1 MKFRSMKKMMAA
13 ALVAALVMSPASM
26 VHAADVS
33 GNDVSGNGSSTG
45 TPAAA
50 VQTPAPIPTFEEKM
64 SQTAQAPISVAGT
77 EIKTSVAGV
86 YGAMSVSGTAVSTS
100 AEDVKTALAL
110 TEEQTPAIVIY
121 DVDPKKSVNAMASIH
136 AGAEAT
142 GTEIVACLHIELGAR
157 ESGKWITL
165 SDGNVALVA
174 GLPKSADTSLTYLV
188 LCVQE
193 GGVITVLEDL
203 DTNPDTVTFAVEAG
217 LGAYAIVAK

>member
-1 MKFRSMKKMMAA
+1 MKFRSMKKVMAA
-13 ALVAALVMSPASM
+13 VLVAAFVLSPATM

-33 GNDVSGNGSSTG
+33 GGNGSSSG
-45 TPAAA
+45 TTTAA
-50 VQTPAPIPTFEEKM
+50 VQTPAPTPTPTYEQKM
-64 SQTAQAPISVAGT
+64 SQKAFAPISVAGT
-77 EIKTSVAGV
+77 EVKTSIAGV
-86 YGAMSVSGTAVSTS
+86 YGATGVSGTAVSTS

-110 TEEQTPAIVIY
+110 TEEQTPAIIIY
-121 DVDPKKSVNAMASIH
+121 DVDPEKSVNAMASIQ

-142 GTEIVACLHIELGAR
+142 GTEVVACLHIELGAR

-174 GLPKSADTSLTYLV
+174 GLPESADTSLTYWV
-188 LCVQE
+188 ICVQE

-203 DTNPDTVTFAVEAG
+203 DTNPNTVTFAVEAG